1 MTRPRSISFEMVL
14 IDYMNQKINN
24 ISAEYYTNIVYVRN
38 NGNTLLYDIR
48 NMSFEGEI
56 IILIGS
62 LPMGMCRL
70 VVRMSL
76 TYTGYLLM

>member
-1 MTRPRSISFEMVL
+1 MARQRSISFEIIL
-14 IDYMNQKINN
+14 IDYMNQKIN
-24 ISAEYYTNIVYVRN
+24 ISVEYYTNIVYVRN
-38 NGNTLLYDIR
+38 SGNTLLYDIR

-62 LPMGMCRL
+62 LLMGTCRL